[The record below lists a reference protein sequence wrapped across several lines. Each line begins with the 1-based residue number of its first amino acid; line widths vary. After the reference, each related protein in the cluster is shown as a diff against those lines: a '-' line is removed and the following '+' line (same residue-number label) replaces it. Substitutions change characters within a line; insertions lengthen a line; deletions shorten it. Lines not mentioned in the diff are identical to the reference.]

1 MQCRCHCRRSIWVL
15 LELICRWKLHFTKID
30 QERCKIEQICIWNPM
45 STGFIMLTLIYIIC
59 MQFLLLSGRHSS
71 ARNVL
76 SGEEQGEMTVFAGYW
91 LSNVRRIRSTRIVY
105 FIFCYDKG
113 LYIYTFCLGITH
125 TRVSFSRLKLL
136 IFYPI

>member
-15 LELICRWKLHFTKID
+15 LELIWRWKLHFTKID

-45 STGFIMLTLIYIIC
+45 STGFIMLTLIYIIS

-76 SGEEQGEMTVFAGYW
+76 SGEEQGEMTVFGGYW
-91 LSNVRRIRSTRIVY
+91 LSNVRRIRSTWI